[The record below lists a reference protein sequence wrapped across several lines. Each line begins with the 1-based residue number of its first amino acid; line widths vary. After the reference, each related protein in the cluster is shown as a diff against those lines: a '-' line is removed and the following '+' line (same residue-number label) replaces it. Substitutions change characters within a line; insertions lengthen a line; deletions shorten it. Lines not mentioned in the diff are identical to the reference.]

1 MAWVRKLNVRPTLTQ
16 YGFYKILFFAHMS
29 NEQWWALNTN
39 IEHITLRISSTI
51 NQKSEIII
59 IFIARA
65 ENNYGYYN
73 LSHEF
78 YNI

>member
-1 MAWVRKLNVRPTLTQ
+1 
-16 YGFYKILFFAHMS
+16 MS
-29 NEQWWALNTN
+29 
-39 IEHITLRISSTI
+39 IDYEHWTFTFTISSTI
-51 NQKSEIII
+51 NRESEIII